1 MNKLNFLKNNMPRE
15 NWIWLDNVIGKQKS
29 FFSKAQNVSSN
40 IRYDSIKSSFIQVTG
55 SNQLKGFSD
64 QSND

>member
-1 MNKLNFLKNNMPRE
+1 MNKLNFLKNNMSRE